1 MVLIKYGIYTNN
13 IDVTDIC
20 LTRLNNYNI
29 ITVPAVDDNRTAYFT
44 DPVYGTKKKL
54 FVIINGNV
62 DVYDENY
69 VVKIN
74 LLTNTV
80 SAKSVNYNIY
90 INNKLFNLH
99 SKLKIN
105 YGSLNDEVPEQKMV
119 VQYLT
124 GNEKVLEI
132 GGNIGRNSLIIAS
145 ILRNSSNLV
154 TLESDE
160 LIAIQLLQNK
170 LLNNLNF
177 HIEASALSKRKLM
190 QKDWITIPSDTLED
204 GYKWVNTI
212 TMSDLKNKYNIDFD
226 TLVLDCEGAF
236 YYILMDIPEILDNI
250 NLIIMEN
257 NYHEIYQ
264 KEYVDNILKNNSFY
278 IEYVEEG
285 GWGPCR
291 DRFFEVWKR

>member
-20 LTRLNNYNI
+20 LTKLTNSNI
-29 ITVPAVDDNRTAYFT
+29 ITIPAVDDNRTAYFT
-44 DPVYGTKKKL
+44 DPIYGTKKKI

-62 DVYDENY
+62 DVYDETY

-74 LLTNTV
+74 LSTNTV
-80 SAKSVNYNIY
+80 SARSMNYNTY

-105 YGSLNDEVPEQKMV
+105 YGSLKDEVPEQKMV

-132 GGNIGRNSLIIAS
+132 GGNIGRNSLVIAS
-145 ILRNSSNLV
+145 ILSDSSNLV

-190 QKDWITIPSDTLED
+190 QKDWTTIPSDTLEH
-204 GYKWVNTI
+204 GYKWVNTV
-212 TMSDLKNKYNIDFD
+212 TFDDLKNKYNIDFD

-236 YYILMDIPEILDNI
+236 YYILMDMPEILDNI

-257 NYHEIYQ
+257 NYHEIYK

>member
-20 LTRLNNYNI
+20 LTNLTNSNI
-29 ITVPAVDDNRTAYFT
+29 ITIPAVDDNRTAYFT
-44 DPVYGTKKKL
+44 DPIYGTKKKI

-62 DVYDENY
+62 DVYDETY

-80 SAKSVNYNIY
+80 SAISMNYNIY

-105 YGSLNDEVPEQKMV
+105 YGTLKDEVPEQKMV

-132 GGNIGRNSLIIAS
+132 GGNIGRNSLVIAS
-145 ILRNSSNLV
+145 ILKDSSNLV

-190 QKDWITIPSDTLED
+190 QKDWTTIPSDTLEH
-204 GYKWVNTI
+204 GYKWVNTV
-212 TMSDLKNKYNIDFD
+212 TFDDLKNKYNIDFD

-236 YYILMDIPEILDNI
+236 YYILMDMPEILDNI

-264 KEYVDNILKNNSFY
+264 KEYIDNILKNNSFY

>member
-20 LTRLNNYNI
+20 LTKLTNSNI
-29 ITVPAVDDNRTAYFT
+29 ITIPAVDDNRTAYFT
-44 DPVYGTKKKL
+44 DPIYGTKKKI

-62 DVYDENY
+62 DVYDETY

-74 LLTNTV
+74 LSTNTV
-80 SAKSVNYNIY
+80 SARSMNYNTY

-105 YGSLNDEVPEQKMV
+105 YGSLKDEVPEQKMV

-132 GGNIGRNSLIIAS
+132 GGNIGRNSLVIAS
-145 ILRNSSNLV
+145 ILRDSSNLV

-190 QKDWITIPSDTLED
+190 QKDWTTIPSDTLEH
-204 GYKWVNTI
+204 GYKWVNTV
-212 TMSDLKNKYNIDFD
+212 TFDDLKNKYNIDFD

-236 YYILMDIPEILDNI
+236 YYILMEMPEILDNI

-257 NYHEIYQ
+257 NYHEIYK

>member
-20 LTRLNNYNI
+20 LTKLTNSNI
-29 ITVPAVDDNRTAYFT
+29 ITIPAVDDNRTAYFT

-62 DVYDENY
+62 DVYDETY

-74 LLTNTV
+74 LSTNTV
-80 SAKSVNYNIY
+80 SARSMNYNTY

-105 YGSLNDEVPEQKMV
+105 YGTLKDEVPEQKMV

-145 ILRNSSNLV
+145 ILRDSSNLV

-190 QKDWITIPSDTLED
+190 QKDWTTIPSDTLEH
-204 GYKWVNTI
+204 GYKWVNTV
-212 TMSDLKNKYNIDFD
+212 TFSDLKNKYNIDFD

>member
-20 LTRLNNYNI
+20 LTKLTNSNI
-29 ITVPAVDDNRTAYFT
+29 ITIPAVDDNRTAYFT

-62 DVYDENY
+62 DVYDETY

-74 LLTNTV
+74 LSTNTI
-80 SAKSVNYNIY
+80 SARSMNYNTY

-105 YGSLNDEVPEQKMV
+105 YGSLKDEVPEQKMV

-145 ILRNSSNLV
+145 ILRDSSNLV

-190 QKDWITIPSDTLED
+190 QKDWTTIPSDTLEH
-204 GYKWVNTI
+204 GYKWVNTV
-212 TMSDLKNKYNIDFD
+212 TFSDLKNKYNIDFD